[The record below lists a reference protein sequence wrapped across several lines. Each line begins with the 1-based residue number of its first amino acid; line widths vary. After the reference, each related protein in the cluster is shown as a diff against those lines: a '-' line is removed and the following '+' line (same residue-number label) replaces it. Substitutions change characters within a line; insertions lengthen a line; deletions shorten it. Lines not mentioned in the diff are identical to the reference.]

1 MKIRTFKSRV
11 ITITLI
17 LSFMSIGVAH
27 AESICDG
34 SCKCHLRGSPGRT
47 SFGFPVS
54 LSSPLHRG
62 VVIHLHQGSKYFAEV
77 DFMDTGCHE
86 GTGKLSCDME
96 RPGDRYALQRS
107 LPAVSVSENAT
118 KADLTLL
125 VSVIHPIKEIAP
137 GPSLRHRVIE
147 WKAPDPLFLQ
157 HLSVLC

>member
-34 SCKCHLRGSPGRT
+34 SCKCHLRG
-47 SFGFPVS
+47 FPVS

-62 VVIHLHQGSKYFAEV
+62 VVIHLHQGSKYLAEV

-86 GTGKLSCDME
+86 GTDKLSCDME
-96 RPGDRYALQRS
+96 TPGDRYALQRS

-118 KADLTLL
+118 KADPTRL

-137 GPSLRHRVIE
+137 GPFLRHRLIE

-157 HLSVLC
+157 NLSVLC